1 MKWYATHLVV
11 LLLAMATIAPAAGT
25 QLKIATLAPE
35 GSYWMEA
42 MRRGAEDIERRTEGR
57 VGFRFYPGG
66 TMGNDQAVLR
76 KMRIGQLHGGAMLS
90 GTLAELDP
98 TFELYGL
105 PLLFQSYS
113 EVDAVRKETD
123 SRLIARLADQGLVGF
138 GFIEG
143 GFAYLMSVQPTRS
156 LADLKGRKAWMPEG
170 DVVGKAILEAAGLS
184 PVPLPLSDV
193 LTGLQTGLVD
203 TVAGPPVGA
212 VALQWFTKTRYMTP
226 VPIVYTY
233 GALVLSSKA
242 FDKLAPADR
251 DIVRDVLAGVTRDL
265 DVRAREDNKGAR
277 EALVAQGVQ
286 VVEASPEFEREW
298 QRVAATANA
307 KLADVLPIDATLR
320 AAVATHLA
328 AIRSGTGS

>member
-1 MKWYATHLVV
+1 
-11 LLLAMATIAPAAGT
+11 
-25 QLKIATLAPE
+25 
-35 GSYWMEA
+35 
-42 MRRGAEDIERRTEGR
+42 
-57 VGFRFYPGG
+57 
-66 TMGNDQAVLR
+66 
-76 KMRIGQLHGGAMLS
+76 
-90 GTLAELDP
+90 
-98 TFELYGL
+98 
-105 PLLFQSYS
+105 
-113 EVDAVRKETD
+113 
-123 SRLIARLADQGLVGF
+123 
-138 GFIEG
+138 
-143 GFAYLMSVQPTRS
+143 MSVKPTRS
-156 LADLKGRKAWMPEG
+156 LAELKGRKAWMPEG

-212 VALQWFTKTRYMTP
+212 VALQWFTKTRSLTP

-265 DVRAREDNKGAR
+265 DARAREDNKGAR

-307 KLADVLPIDATLR
+307 KLAEVLPIDATLR
-320 AAVATHLA
+320 AAVATRLA